1 MAQIILPFRLRAP
14 LAALAPVLALAAG
27 PAVAVQ
33 LACSGPRLTLDVDV
47 DVTAGTCVV
56 DGKTATL
63 RKPANPVVCHV
74 ADPQLRILT
83 IAPDGGFIWE
93 ETASD
98 RVVRGTCSGL

>member
-83 IAPDGGFIWE
+83 IAPDGSFIWE